1 VIASIFDA
9 LSIAL
14 AGAGMIVLALSP
26 AFASRWRSGVPIA
39 LELWTGAGL
48 LRLAGEPS
56 WSRVATAAL
65 IVCVRRLI
73 LVGR

>member
-1 VIASIFDA
+1 VTASIFDP

-14 AGAGMIVLALSP
+14 AGAGMIVLVLSP
-26 AFASRWRSGVPIA
+26 AFASRWRAGIPIA

-48 LRLAGEPS
+48 LRLAGEPN

-65 IVCVRRLI
+65 IICVRWLI
-73 LVGR
+73 LARR